1 MEAKD
6 IMTRDVIVA
15 KRDTPVKEIIRLLL
29 KHQISGVPIV
39 NEENGVAGVVTEAD
53 LIQKKRLPT
62 PLELIYNLGRYMNSE
77 QLAEEHRKLR
87 GEKAADIMTS
97 NVICVKEDSD
107 VVDIASLLI
116 RKDIKR
122 VFVTRDKKLVGVVS
136 KADILRGM
144 TKPGG
149 GSTRA
154 S

>member
-1 MEAKD
+1 MEAKG

-15 KRDTPVKEIIRLLL
+15 KRDTPVSDIIHLLL
-29 KHQISGVPIV
+29 KHRISGVPIV
-39 NEENGVAGVVTEAD
+39 NEENEVIGVVTEAD
-53 LIQKKRLPT
+53 LIQKKKLPT

-77 QLAEEHRKLR
+77 QLAEEHKKLR

-97 NVICVKEDSD
+97 NAICVKEDSD
-107 VVDIASLLI
+107 VVKIASLLI
-116 RKDIKR
+116 KKGIKR
-122 VFVTRDKKLVGVVS
+122 VFVTRGKKLVGVVS

-144 TKPGG
+144 AKSGE